1 MKIEDLVNFFA
12 NELHDAKSKYK
23 SNHTENKVG
32 LYPIYMPRVYEM
44 YNIEISNYM
53 NQIKNLVKIAQELSE
68 LGFQDD
74 ANEILD
80 QVSDIDNI
88 DPTVA
93 DQTLI
98 NLIGGVLYD
107 MQNHESFNVVEDKLD
122 KESMRIL
129 QNSLS
134 ELFQNPDLT

>member
-1 MKIEDLVNFFA
+1 
-12 NELHDAKSKYK
+12 
-23 SNHTENKVG
+23 
-32 LYPIYMPRVYEM
+32 
-44 YNIEISNYM
+44 M
-53 NQIKNLVKIAQELSE
+53 NQIKNLVKIARELSE

-107 MQNHESFNVVEDKLD
+107 MQNHESFNVVEGKLD
-122 KESMRIL
+122 KESMSIL

>member
-1 MKIEDLVNFFA
+1 
-12 NELHDAKSKYK
+12 
-23 SNHTENKVG
+23 
-32 LYPIYMPRVYEM
+32 
-44 YNIEISNYM
+44 M

-107 MQNHESFNVVEDKLD
+107 MKNHESFNVVENKLD

>member
-1 MKIEDLVNFFA
+1 
-12 NELHDAKSKYK
+12 
-23 SNHTENKVG
+23 
-32 LYPIYMPRVYEM
+32 
-44 YNIEISNYM
+44 M

-80 QVSDIDNI
+80 QVSDIENI

-107 MQNHESFNVVEDKLD
+107 MQNHESFNVVEGKLD
-122 KESMRIL
+122 KESMSIL

>member
-1 MKIEDLVNFFA
+1 
-12 NELHDAKSKYK
+12 
-23 SNHTENKVG
+23 
-32 LYPIYMPRVYEM
+32 
-44 YNIEISNYM
+44 M

-68 LGFQDD
+68 RGFQDD

-80 QVSDIDNI
+80 QVSDIENI

-107 MQNHESFNVVEDKLD
+107 MQNHESFNVVEGKLD
-122 KESMRIL
+122 KESMSIL

>member
-1 MKIEDLVNFFA
+1 
-12 NELHDAKSKYK
+12 
-23 SNHTENKVG
+23 
-32 LYPIYMPRVYEM
+32 
-44 YNIEISNYM
+44 M

>member
-1 MKIEDLVNFFA
+1 
-12 NELHDAKSKYK
+12 
-23 SNHTENKVG
+23 
-32 LYPIYMPRVYEM
+32 
-44 YNIEISNYM
+44 M

-107 MQNHESFNVVEDKLD
+107 MQNHESFNVVENKLD

>member
-1 MKIEDLVNFFA
+1 
-12 NELHDAKSKYK
+12 
-23 SNHTENKVG
+23 
-32 LYPIYMPRVYEM
+32 
-44 YNIEISNYM
+44 M

-107 MQNHESFNVVEDKLD
+107 MQNHESFNVVEGKLD
-122 KESMRIL
+122 KESMSIL

>member
-1 MKIEDLVNFFA
+1 
-12 NELHDAKSKYK
+12 
-23 SNHTENKVG
+23 
-32 LYPIYMPRVYEM
+32 
-44 YNIEISNYM
+44 M

-107 MQNHESFNVVEDKLD
+107 MQIHQESFKVVEGKLD
-122 KESMRIL
+122 NKSMSIL

>member
-1 MKIEDLVNFFA
+1 
-12 NELHDAKSKYK
+12 
-23 SNHTENKVG
+23 
-32 LYPIYMPRVYEM
+32 
-44 YNIEISNYM
+44 M

-74 ANEILD
+74 ANAILD
-80 QVSDIDNI
+80 EVSVIDDI

-107 MQNHESFNVVEDKLD
+107 MQVHQSLHPVGDRLD
-122 KESMRIL
+122 NRSMSIF
-129 QNSLS
+129 QNSIS
-134 ELFQNPDLT
+134 ELFKNPDLT